1 MNFNILFDNQAKL
14 YKFISKVLVV
24 GCSVG
29 NLLSVVG
36 QTGGIHEPVR
46 YIGGTHINRFTH
58 EGGLRYAIGV
68 ENIQTMR
75 ANRSYPEHSDGFG
88 WTYNH
93 ASNLAFWNGQF
104 FQQYISGESDE
115 HVPPVQTLLITSKD
129 GKEWSFPKVVFPPY
143 QAPEG
148 VKIPE
153 GSTGYMMHQRMG
165 FYVAPN
171 GRFLTLAFYG
181 HTENPFRE
189 NGIGRVVREIYK
201 DGTFGPIYFIRYDSQ
216 TNWDESNT
224 SYPFYKTSKD
234 KGFIK
239 ACEALLKDKK
249 QTLQWFEEDNG
260 DDGFYTF
267 NKGEQ
272 AFSWYHR
279 NDGKVVGLWKKSYTA
294 LSDDEGETFSD
305 PVKAQTLIMSGGKM
319 WGQQTE
325 DGKYAISYNPID
337 QTQYRFPMALVTST
351 DGIVYDNLL
360 LVQGEV
366 PPRRFFGRWKDFGPC
381 YMRGITEGNGNPP
394 GDDMW
399 MTYSMNKEDIW
410 MCRIPVPIK
419 YAVTEDVNDDFENMR
434 EGGNIINWNTYS
446 PKWAKVNLIKEPNG
460 NRCLQLTDEDHYDYS
475 RAIRVFEEGTNVKAH
490 FKIKLESIDT
500 TQFDIDITDRYGNR
514 PVQITVNKEG
524 MLFASNGSV
533 MKSVMKLR
541 LDEWYEIKIEMNTSG
556 LGSYSLFLNE
566 EQVIKEAPTVM
577 AVKSVERLSFRTGA
591 YRDIPNRETPNEEKY
606 PPLLNADEKQNKSS
620 YLIDNVFVS
629 TKTQ

>member
-1 MNFNILFDNQAKL
+1 MNTKIKITRPNCFKRFKAVI
-14 YKFISKVLVV
+14 LVV
-24 GCSVG
+24 GVFFG
-29 NLLSVVG
+29 GFQVVFG
-36 QTGGIHEPVR
+36 QTGSVYEPVR
-46 YIGGTHINRFTH
+46 YVGGIHIDRFTH

-75 ANRSYPEHSDGFG
+75 ANRTHPEWSDGFG

-93 ASNLAFWNGQF
+93 ASNLAYWNGQF
-104 FQQYISGESDE
+104 FQQYLSGESDE
-115 HVPPVQTLLITSKD
+115 HVPPVQTLLITSKN
-129 GKEWSFPKVVFPPY
+129 GKEWSFPQVIFPPY

-148 VKIPE
+148 VALQE
-153 GSTGYMMHQRMG
+153 GATGYMMHQRMG

-181 HTENPFRE
+181 HSENPFRE

-201 DGTFGPIYFIRYDSQ
+201 DGSFGPIYFIRYDSQ
-216 TNWDESNT
+216 TKWNETNT

-239 ACEALLKDKK
+239 ACEALLSNKL

-260 DDGFYTF
+260 DDGFYSF

-279 NDGKVVGLWKKSYTA
+279 KDGKVVGLWKKSYVA
-294 LSDDEGETFSD
+294 LSDDEGETFSN
-305 PVKAQTLIMSGGKM
+305 PVKAKTLIMSGGKV
-319 WGQQTE
+319 WGQQTD
-325 DGKYAISYNPID
+325 DGKYAMSYNPID
-337 QTQYRFPMALVTST
+337 QTQYRFPMALATSD

-410 MCRIPVPIK
+410 MSRIPVPVK
-419 YAVTEDVNDDFENMR
+419 YVVEEDIHDDFENMK
-434 EGGNIINWNTYS
+434 EGGHIIDWNTYS
-446 PKWAKVNLIKEPNG
+446 PKWAQVSLVKENSGNQCLLLI
-460 NRCLQLTDEDHYDYS
+460 DEDYYDYS
-475 RAIRVFEEGTNVKAH
+475 RAIRVFKEGTQVSAS
-490 FKIKLESIDT
+490 FKLKLESVDT

-514 PVQITVNKEG
+514 PVQISIDKNGVLN
-524 MLFASNGSV
+524 ASKGSN
-533 MKSVMKLR
+533 MKSILKLDLR
-541 LDEWYEIKIEMNTSG
+541 KWYNIKIVMNTAG
-556 LGSYSLFLNE
+556 LGSYSLFVNE
-566 EQVIKEAPTVM
+566 EQILTEASTVM
-577 AVKSVERLSFRTGA
+577 AVKSVERISFRTGA
-591 YRDIPNRETPNEEKY
+591 YRDIPNRETPNEVKY
-606 PPLLNADEKQNKSS
+606 PPLENADEKQNKSM
-620 YLIDNVFVS
+620 YLIDDVFIS
-629 TKTQ
+629 SELE

>member
-1 MNFNILFDNQAKL
+1 MVA
-14 YKFISKVLVV
+14 
-24 GCSVG
+24 
-29 NLLSVVG
+29 
-36 QTGGIHEPVR
+36 QTGSVHEPVR

-75 ANRSYPEHSDGFG
+75 ANRSHPEHSDGFG

-104 FQQYISGESDE
+104 FQQHISGESDE
-115 HVPPVQTLLITSKD
+115 HVPPVQTLLITSTD

-279 NDGKVVGLWKKSYTA
+279 KDGKVVGLWKKSYTA

-337 QTQYRFPMALVTST
+337 QTQYRFPMALVTSN

-419 YAVTEDVNDDFENMR
+419 YAITEDVNDDFENMR
-434 EGGNIINWNTYS
+434 EGENIIDWNTYS

-475 RAIRVFEEGTNVKAH
+475 RAIRVFEEGTNVKVH

-514 PVQITVNKEG
+514 PVQITLNKEG
-524 MLFASNGSV
+524 MLVASNGSV

-541 LDEWYEIKIEMNTSG
+541 LDEWYDIKIEMNTSG

-566 EQVIKEAPTVM
+566 KQVIKEAPTVM
-577 AVKSVERLSFRTGA
+577 AVKSVERLSFRTGP
-591 YRDIPNRETPNEEKY
+591 YRDIPNRKTPNEEKY

-620 YLIDNVFVS
+620 YLIDDVFVS
-629 TKTQ
+629 TKNQ